1 MSKTTTTPKL
11 VPDPEVEP
19 KATRR
24 SFTAEY
30 KARILAECDAATES
44 GEIGAILRR
53 EGLYSSHLVDWRRT
67 RDLGALAALQPKKQ
81 GRPPKTPNPL
91 VTENE
96 RLQRENARLR
106 ERLRKAE
113 IILEAQKKLA
123 EVLGSPFQDLEAN
136 GKNE

>member
-1 MSKTTTTPKL
+1 MSKTTTPPKL

-44 GEIGAILRR
+44 GAIGAILRR

-81 GRPPKTPNPL
+81 GRPPKSRNPL
-91 VTENE
+91 ALDVE
-96 RLQRENARLR
+96 RLERENARLR
-106 ERLRKAE
+106 EKLRKAE

-136 GKNE
+136 GKSA